1 MFVRSPAGDWKAPA
15 VGLLGIALLGL
26 LGWSVGIGPRRLRV
40 ERHVARLPRLPDGW
54 EGEDVALL
62 SDVQLGMPLGNEAV
76 AARAVRHIVRQRP
89 AAVLL
94 AGDFIL
100 HTPKD
105 ATDRLEAAVDLL
117 RPLTDAGLPVFAVLG
132 NHDYQ
137 REGDA
142 PRTPPLETQITAA
155 LTGIAVTVLRNEVAE
170 IPPRRRGR
178 NGGSGSNDGSGSDGT
193 DATPLFVVGLG
204 AHRMQDD
211 DVPAALAGLPQQA
224 ARIVLM
230 HNPETFP
237 RLPPRSAP
245 LAVAGHTHGAQV
257 RLLPGSGVPLWMR
270 LLRMPADQR
279 RGPGWVDPAFG
290 APGNRLYISR
300 GIGFSKAPVR
310 LNAPP
315 ELTYFTLRRDVRE
328 TASY

>member
-1 MFVRSPAGDWKAPA
+1 MYVRAPAGDWKAPA

-26 LGWSVGIGPRRLRV
+26 LGLLGWSVGIGPRRLRV
-40 ERHVARLPRLPDGW
+40 ERCVARLPRLPDGW
-54 EGEDVALL
+54 DGEDVALL
-62 SDVQLGMPLGNEAV
+62 SDVQLGMPLGNRAV

-100 HTPKD
+100 HTPED
-105 ATDRLEAAVDLL
+105 ATDRLAAVVDLL
-117 RPLTDAGLPVFAVLG
+117 RPLTDAGLPTFAVLG

-142 PRTPPLETQITAA
+142 PRTPPLETQIAAA
-155 LTGIAVTVLRNEVAE
+155 LTGIGVTVLRNEVAE
-170 IPPRRRGR
+170 IPPRRSGR
-178 NGGSGSNDGSGSDGT
+178 DNGSGSDGT
-193 DATPLFVVGLG
+193 DGTPLFVVGLG

-237 RLPPRSAP
+237 QLPAGSAP

-290 APGNRLYISR
+290 AAGNRLYVSR

-315 ELTYFTLRRDVRE
+315 ELTYFTLRRDVRA
-328 TASY
+328 TATTDSA